1 MDVKEQYWKYS
12 LVTII
17 IVLGVILFVKF
28 ILFGRHTGGLYHLYI
43 GQETNVVFDAK
54 ETFAAWFRCY
64 NLAAGSDSL
73 FFDSTLTCCLVVYQ

>member
-28 ILFGRHTGGLYHLYI
+28 IPFLGGILGACTIYILVRKQMLY
-43 GQETNVVFDAK
+43 
-54 ETFAAWFRCY
+54 
-64 NLAAGSDSL
+64 
-73 FFDSTLTCCLVVYQ
+73 LTQKKH